1 MIFPGLVRVRKGEL
15 ENRRWNW
22 KGRKLAPPQ
31 DEGSQDMTLTM
42 VAGPLVPGNEEEGLL
57 VFSLLAGRV
66 EKRVTAEL

>member
-1 MIFPGLVRVRKGEL
+1 
-15 ENRRWNW
+15 
-22 KGRKLAPPQ
+22 
-31 DEGSQDMTLTM
+31 MTLTM